1 MHDSVPSTRPR
12 SSRLRLAALS
22 SVAVLAVAAC
32 TGTPGASSGASSAGT
47 SPAASTSTGP
57 VESPSASASAS
68 AGASASAAASESAA
82 PSGSGSASGDLQV
95 EAKEYAF
102 DLPASATAGPTHLT
116 LNNTGK
122 ELHQAQIARLND
134 GATLEQFTAAI
145 QNPDPSAALG
155 LVTLVGGPT
164 SVQPGQSGSV
174 DVDLKAGTHVFLCF
188 ISGADNVPHLA
199 KGMIAP
205 LEVTGTSTAGS
216 LPTGDASLTLQ
227 DFSFTGIDSLTT
239 GAHTISVTNNGPQ
252 PHEAGIVKLNEG
264 VTVPDV
270 IKMLGAADAQSG
282 PPPWTD
288 VGGMAGITPGTTA
301 TFDMDLPAGQYA
313 FVCFVPDAATGKPH
327 VQLGMIAPLT
337 IK

>member
-1 MHDSVPSTRPR
+1 MHDGVRSTRPR

-32 TGTPGASSGASSAGT
+32 TGTPGASSGPSGPAT
-47 SPAASTSTGP
+47 SPEASASTAP
-57 VESPSASASAS
+57 QESPSASASAS
-68 AGASASAAASESAA
+68 AGASESTAPSAEASA
-82 PSGSGSASGDLQV
+82 SGSASGELQV

-122 ELHQAQIARLND
+122 EEHQAQIARLND
-134 GATLEQFTAAI
+134 GTTFEQFTAAL
-145 QNPDPSAALG
+145 QNPDPSAALAV
-155 LVTLVGGPT
+155 VTLVGGPT
-164 SVQPGQSGSV
+164 NVQPGQTGSV

-188 ISGADNVPHLA
+188 ISGADNVPHIA

-227 DFSFTGIDSLTT
+227 DFSFTGIDTLTT
-239 GAHTISVTNNGPQ
+239 GAHTISVKNNGPQ

-270 IKMLGAADAQSG
+270 IKMLGSADAQTG

-288 VGGMAGITPGTTA
+288 VGGMAGITPGSTA
-301 TFDMDLPAGQYA
+301 TFDVDLPAGQYA

-327 VQLGMIAPLT
+327 LQLGMIGPLT
-337 IK
+337 VK